1 MPEHEAVHKHTIN
14 LYEGDFQKLQDL
26 YPELGAGIVVRKLV
40 RKHLRSIEQN
50 LTPINLAGLEP
61 DL

>member
-1 MPEHEAVHKHTIN
+1 MPERELVHKHTIN
-14 LYEGDFQKLQDL
+14 LYEGDFERLQEM

-40 RKHLRSIEQN
+40 RKHLHSIEQN